1 MAGTD
6 AIPTRELHAG
16 QVFELHKLKEFTPTE
31 RVRKKL
37 FKTGQ
42 LWAEIACYEP
52 GQSTV
57 MHKHPFEEEA
67 IFVLEGTPNMN
78 IDGEEVTLPPGSVV
92 RFPPGVM
99 HDLRNLGN
107 DRCVIMFIKVPTRLA
122 RLAEAEHG

>member
-6 AIPTRELHAG
+6 ATPTRELHAG
-16 QVFELHKLKEFTPTE
+16 QVFELHKVKEFAPTE

-57 MHKHPFEEEA
+57 MHRHPFEEES
-67 IFVLEGTPNMN
+67 IFVLEGTANMN
-78 IDGEEVTLPPGSVV
+78 IDGEEVALPAGSVV
-92 RFPPGVM
+92 RFPKDVM
-99 HDLRNLGN
+99 HDVRNLGT
-107 DRCVIMFIKVPTRLA
+107 DRCVIMFMKVPTRLA
-122 RLAEAEHG
+122 RLAEQEHG

>member
-6 AIPTRELHAG
+6 AIPTRELRAG
-16 QVFELHKLKEFTPTE
+16 QVFELHKLKEFTPAE

-57 MHKHPFEEEA
+57 MHKHPYEEEA

-78 IDGEEVTLPPGSVV
+78 IDGEEVALPPGSVV
-92 RFPPGVM
+92 RFRPCVM